1 MPSFSTFLVSRSKL
15 SQALKL
21 ICLIGIVLSNQT
33 AFSQPT
39 LTMKKGRETA
49 IVAGLAA
56 HSLVNLRISSLKHH
70 NEINYWK
77 IRGLDKAAPQ
87 FFSPR
92 YARTSDITFA
102 SAGLLALY
110 SISQNKS
117 SERNNVGLLLVQ
129 NVWMTYNITQ
139 TVKTLSFRARPY
151 ACEPGFSPQ
160 KKDDAYSF
168 FSGHTSL
175 TACMAAS
182 HYFYDKRLPAVNR
195 KPAITLGLSALAI
208 GTGVLRIKA
217 GKHFPTDVLAGAIL
231 GTGVAYLNT
240 RWHAQ

>member
-1 MPSFSTFLVSRSKL
+1 
-15 SQALKL
+15 
-21 ICLIGIVLSNQT
+21 
-33 AFSQPT
+33 
-39 LTMKKGRETA
+39 MKQGRETA
-49 IVAGLAA
+49 ILAGLAA
-56 HSLVNLRISSLKHH
+56 HSLINLKIASGRQQNAIQ
-70 NEINYWK
+70 YWK
-77 IRGLDKAAPQ
+77 IRGLDQAAPH

-110 SISQNKS
+110 SISQKQS
-117 SERNNVGLLLVQ
+117 SERNKSGLLLVQ

-139 TVKTLSFRARPY
+139 TAKILTLRARPY
-151 ACEPGFSPQ
+151 ANEKGFSPQ

-175 TACMAAS
+175 TTCMAAS
-182 HYFYDKRLPAVNR
+182 HYFQDRRLPAVDR

-208 GTGVLRIKA
+208 GTGILRIKA

-240 RWHAQ
+240 RWHAN